1 MSSKVKAKVKVK
13 VAESNYGGYSIKRTV
28 SGLGNDVFSMFYN
41 EDSNW
46 VDNFQGAK
54 IMKLTDHGDGV
65 DIKDF
70 SEYNGFGKIKLD
82 YSAVWELYIL
92 LSYYFKEQKG
102 SYSEFEFVEK
112 KEDFSISAAP
122 ATSSSS
128 FTAQNSDEETL
139 VTDKHVL
146 AVIQQLKDRS
156 IAGQKKYNTN
166 LERKDLSIQDWLQH
180 AQEETL
186 DFANYLQVLKEK
198 FKDSI

>member
-1 MSSKVKAKVKVK
+1 MSSKAKAKAKVK
-13 VAESNYGGYSIKRTV
+13 VAESNYGSYSIKRTV
-28 SGLGNDVFSMFYN
+28 SGLGNDVFTMSYS

-46 VDNFQGAK
+46 VDTFQGAK
-54 IMKLTDHGDGV
+54 IMKLVDNGDGV

-70 SEYNGFGKIKLD
+70 SEYNGFGKLKLD
-82 YSAVWELYIL
+82 YSAIFELYVL
-92 LSYYFKEQKG
+92 LSYYFKEMKG
-102 SYSEFEFVEK
+102 SYSEFEFVENS
-112 KEDFSISAAP
+112 SISSAP
-122 ATSSSS
+122 NTSSSS
-128 FTAQNSDEETL
+128 FTAQNSSDETL

-166 LERKDLSIQDWLQH
+166 LERGDLSIQDWLQH

-198 FKDSI
+198 FQ

>member
-1 MSSKVKAKVKVK
+1 MSSKVKAKVK

-28 SGLGNDVFSMFYN
+28 SGLGNDVFTMFYS

-82 YSAVWELYIL
+82 YSAVFELYIL
-92 LSYYFKEQKG
+92 LSYYFKEMKG
-102 SYSEFEFVEK
+102 SYSEFEFVE
-112 KEDFSISAAP
+112 EERNFLISAGP
-122 ATSSSS
+122 DTSSSG
-128 FTAQNSDEETL
+128 FLPYHIKEETH

-166 LERKDLSIQDWLQH
+166 LERGDLSIQDWLQH

-198 FKDSI
+198 FKNNI

>member
-13 VAESNYGGYSIKRTV
+13 VAESNYGSYSINRTV
-28 SGLGNDVFSMFYN
+28 SGLGNDVFTMSYS

-46 VDNFQGAK
+46 VDTFQGAK
-54 IMKLTDHGDGV
+54 IMKLTDHGNGV

-70 SEYNGFGKIKLD
+70 SEYNGFGKLKLD
-82 YSAVWELYIL
+82 YSAVFELYVL
-92 LSYYFKEQKG
+92 LSYYFKEMKG
-102 SYSEFEFVEK
+102 AYSEFEFVENS
-112 KEDFSISAAP
+112 SISSAP
-122 ATSSSS
+122 DTSSSS
-128 FTAQNSDEETL
+128 FTAQNSSDETL

-146 AVIQQLKDRS
+146 AVIQQLKDRA

-166 LERKDLSIQDWLQH
+166 LERGDLSIQDWLQH

-198 FKDSI
+198 FK